1 MIFEKY
7 IQQGNMRVFFV
18 SHKVIWASAI
28 FMGILASVPKILQ
41 LKVSLTEV
49 IVDCIIAFVYS
60 LYVWF
65 YNLYTLPKFSNQVLT
80 TRFFGFR
87 LLKSLAWGLLIMG
100 VLVIVNQIAFEDK
113 LIGSMVFMYQFRGI
127 LINLTIYMFLYLL
140 YQSYINQVIGI
151 ELERTKADHLT
162 AKYELLKQQVNPHFL
177 FNSLNTLKSMVDF
190 GDEHS
195 SDFIVKLSDFYRY
208 SLESRE
214 KDAVCMDQE
223 LKILEA
229 YYFLIRSR
237 FEDGISI
244 KINLTPVHHKALVP
258 AFTLQLLVENAV
270 KHNIISIDQPLHIE
284 IISEGD
290 RILVRN
296 NLQLKNVPEPS
307 TKIGL
312 ENINQRYMHLA
323 GKTITVDSKYNFFT
337 VALPVHEYIS
347 H

>member
-7 IQQGNMRVFFV
+7 IQQGNTRIFGV
-18 SHKVIWASAI
+18 SQKVIWASAA

-49 IVDCIIAFVYS
+49 VIDCIIAFIYS

-65 YNLYTLPKFSNQVLT
+65 YNLYTLPKFSNQALT
-80 TRFFGFR
+80 TRFFGLR
-87 LLKSLAWGLLIMG
+87 LIKSLGLGILIMG
-100 VLVIVNQIAFEDK
+100 VLVILNQVIFKDRF
-113 LIGSMVFMYQFRGI
+113 IGSMILMYQFRGI

-140 YQSYINQVIGI
+140 YQSYINQIIGI
-151 ELERTKADHLT
+151 ELERTKADHLS

-190 GDEHS
+190 GDEHA

-208 SLESRE
+208 SLESRQIDLVPIE
-214 KDAVCMDQE
+214 QE
-223 LKILEA
+223 LKILRA
-229 YYFLIRSR
+229 YFFLIKSR
-237 FEDGISI
+237 FEEGISI
-244 KINLTPVHHKALVP
+244 EITLSPKHSKALVP
-258 AFTLQLLVENAV
+258 TFTLQLLIENAV
-270 KHNIISIDQPLHIE
+270 KHNIISLDQPLRIE
-284 IISEGD
+284 IVSDGN

-312 ENINQRYMHLA
+312 ENINQRYIHLA
-323 GKTITVDSKYNFFT
+323 GQTITVESKHNFFT
-337 VALPVHEYIS
+337 VALPVNEYIS
-347 H
+347 N